1 MGETVTP
8 KAVKETVLIVGVLA
22 LATAGIVGTYWMET
36 REDGAAAAEAK
47 ASRVVAPAP
56 AAPEA
61 LHDDVYFD
69 FKSVRLRADAARLLQ
84 QKAGM
89 LKAGGQWVVLVAGYA
104 DGQGP
109 AEYNRVLAQ
118 KRAEAVKQF
127 LVEEGV
133 PETSIKAVTIGS
145 DGALCQEP
153 TKECQQLNRRVHL
166 EMRNLA
172 PKAAAAAVGGAAEAV
187 QAR

>member
-1 MGETVTP
+1 MSETM
-8 KAVKETVLIVGVLA
+8 KARAVKEAVLIVGILA
-22 LATAGIVGTYWMET
+22 LATAGIVATYWMDARQE
-36 REDGAAAAEAK
+36 AAAASETK
-47 ASRVVAPAP
+47 PRVIAPAP
-56 AAPEA
+56 TGPAA

-69 FKSVRLRADAARLLQ
+69 FKSVRLRADATRLLQ
-84 QKAGM
+84 QKAEM
-89 LKAGGQWVVLVAGYA
+89 LKTGGPWVVLVEGYT

-109 AEYNRVLAQ
+109 VPYNRALAQ
-118 KRAEAVKQF
+118 QRAEAVKQF

-133 PETSIKAVTIGS
+133 PESSIKVVTIGS
-145 DGALCQEP
+145 AGALCDEP

-172 PKAAAAAVGGAAEAV
+172 PKTAAAAPEATEPV